1 MKLIAGLGNPGAKYS
16 GHRHNVGFMAADR
29 IARDYQLGNWR
40 QKFQGQTVEGRID
53 GKRVLLLKPETFMN
67 DSGRSVGDAMR
78 FHRLEPSDVI
88 VIHDELDLDPGRIRS
103 KSGGGTAGH
112 QGLNSVKQHIGE
124 GFSRVRIG
132 IGHPGRRDLVRHY
145 VLRDFHKSDSEW
157 LDDLLAAVSRAA
169 GQLAAGELGKFQ
181 NEVARHRQLDGPEE
195 TAEQP
200 IATDRPDGIL
210 ARLLQKFS
218 AG

>member
-112 QGLNSVKQHIGE
+112 RGLNSVKQHIGE